1 MTDDL
6 RNQVFNNLNL
16 LETDDLIDI
25 WKKNDRV
32 EWSETAFDVVREIL
46 QNRLV
51 EIPKQNEPILEYEV
65 LLPDEK
71 FIKSQVME
79 LAENNDINSLVNILE
94 NNSNLMESLEAAM
107 ALAQLGDERGLNF
120 LITSLIF
127 PDPNISSQARKILV
141 ELNNPEGNAALDSLQ
156 DDTSQVHTRKKV
168 SIKKYSF
175 LAGYASYITLT
186 FLASILL
193 SFTPFP
199 SFLRFV
205 LLLIIGYYIFKFVV
219 NKTVLSFT

>member
-32 EWSETAFDVVREIL
+32 EWSETAFDVVCEIL

-65 LLPDEK
+65 LPPDEK
-71 FIKSQVME
+71 FTKSQVME
-79 LAENNDINSLVNILE
+79 LAENNDINGLANILE
-94 NNSNLMESLEAAM
+94 NNSNLMVSLEAAM

-127 PDPNISSQARKILV
+127 PDPNISSQARNILV
-141 ELNNPEGNAALDSLQ
+141 ELNNPEGNAALDTLQ
-156 DDTSQVHTRKKV
+156 DDTSQIHTPEMV

-175 LAGYASYITLT
+175 LAGYASYIALT

-193 SFTPFP
+193 SLTPLP

-205 LLLIIGYYIFKFVV
+205 LLLIIGYYIFKFAI

>member
-32 EWSETAFDVVREIL
+32 EWSEIAFDVVCEIL

-51 EIPKQNEPILEYEV
+51 EIPKQNEPILEYEI

-71 FIKSQVME
+71 FTKSQVME
-79 LAENNDINSLVNILE
+79 LAENNDVNGLVNILE
-94 NNSNLMESLEAAM
+94 NNSNLMVSLEAAI

-156 DDTSQVHTRKKV
+156 DDTGQIHTPEKV
-168 SIKKYSF
+168 NIKKYSF
-175 LAGYASYITLT
+175 LVGYASYITLT

-193 SFTPFP
+193 SLTPLP

-205 LLLIIGYYIFKFVV
+205 LLLIIGYYIFKFAI

>member
-6 RNQVFNNLNL
+6 RNQVLGNLNL

-51 EIPKQNEPILEYEV
+51 ELPKQGEPILEYEEV
-65 LLPDEK
+65 LPDEK

-79 LAENNDINSLVNILE
+79 LAENNDINGLVDILE
-94 NNSNLMESLEAAM
+94 NKSDLMESLEAAM
-107 ALAQLGDERGLNF
+107 ALAQLGDERGVNF

-127 PDPNISSQARKILV
+127 PDPNISSHARKILT
-141 ELNNPEGNAALDSLQ
+141 ELNDPEGNLALESLHADLDQ
-156 DDTSQVHTRKKV
+156 PYIPKKV
-168 SIKKYSF
+168 SIKKHSY
-175 LAGYASYITLT
+175 LVGYIGYIALNI
-186 FLASILL
+186 FASILM
-193 SFTPFP
+193 SFIPLP
-199 SFLRFV
+199 SFLKTI
-205 LLLIIGYYIFKFVV
+205 LLLVIGYYMFKFVV
-219 NKTVLSFT
+219 NKAILSFT